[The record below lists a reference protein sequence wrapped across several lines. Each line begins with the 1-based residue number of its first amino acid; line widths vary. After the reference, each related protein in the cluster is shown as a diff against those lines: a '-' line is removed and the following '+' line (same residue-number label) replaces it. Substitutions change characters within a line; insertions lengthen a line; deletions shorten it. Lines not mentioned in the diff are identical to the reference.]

1 MRLFAGRGKGSVKGK
16 MAKRRGHLMQPGWE
30 GEEKLLPPIQSE
42 ESWEKSRGGKQKA
55 DRLVP
60 VPFTP
65 SRSFLERGS
74 AERGNEGRRLG
85 ADPVGVRKTLQHRAP
100 GQAGEQDARS
110 ESPGEVKPSTLARL
124 SRTGPF
130 EEEPR
135 TGSRTAV
142 GGQRLRITRAKG
154 ARMEVTDHRVRAT
167 EKR

>member
-1 MRLFAGRGKGSVKGK
+1 MAFRMRLFAGRGKGSVKGK

-42 ESWEKSRGGKQKA
+42 ESWEKV

-65 SRSFLERGS
+65 SRFFLERGS

-85 ADPVGVRKTLQHRAP
+85 ADPVGVGKTLQHRAP
-100 GQAGEQDARS
+100 GQAGEQDSRS

-124 SRTGPF
+124 SRPGPF

-154 ARMEVTDHRVRAT
+154 ARMEVTGHRVRAT

>member
-16 MAKRRGHLMQPGWE
+16 MAKRRGHLMQQGWE

-42 ESWEKSRGGKQKA
+42 ESWEKSGGGKQKA

-124 SRTGPF
+124 SRPGPF
-130 EEEPR
+130 EDSCGWSETQDHQGEGSEDGSHWSQSGPR
-135 TGSRTAV
+135 R
-142 GGQRLRITRAKG
+142 KG
-154 ARMEVTDHRVRAT
+154 ETSG
-167 EKR
+167 